1 MTGDN
6 VKSVAVTLDD
16 VARLAG
22 VARSTASRALNDG
35 VASPAAILAVNEAA
49 RKLGFVPNKAARTLA
64 RSRTDSV
71 ALVIPEDPTR
81 LFSDPV
87 LATVITRLSVDFWR
101 EGLQPLLVLM
111 DPKDLIAKLGSFLNA
126 GNVDG
131 MVVTSFHSN
140 PEVEELIGA
149 SRLPTVFFGRP
160 PMPGSLPYVDIDNV
174 EGGYKATKH
183 LLDTGR
189 RRIACAGGP
198 EGVPS
203 VEDRKLGFLRAC
215 AEAGVRPGPYLYGT
229 FDAES
234 GMSAATAIL
243 EAEPGVDG
251 IFAHSDAIAAGV
263 LSGLAAE
270 GRSVPADVAVVG
282 FDDTVTA
289 TTVFPK
295 LTTVAQ
301 PIAEMA
307 GQAASMLVEYLHLQ
321 RWGRSPRIL
330 PTQLVVRD
338 SA

>member
-6 VKSVAVTLDD
+6 GRQVAVTLDE

-35 VASPAAILAVNEAA
+35 VASPAAIQAVNEAV
-49 RKLGFVPNKAARTLA
+49 RKLGFVPNQAARTLA

-140 PEVEELIGA
+140 PEVEELISA

-160 PMPGSLPYVDIDNV
+160 PMPGILPYVDIDNV

-183 LLDTGR
+183 LLDAGR
-189 RRIACAGGP
+189 RNVACAGGP

-203 VEDRKLGFLRAC
+203 VEDRKQGFLKAC
-215 AEAGVRPGPYLYGT
+215 AEAGVRPGPYMYGR
-229 FDAES
+229 FDTDF
-234 GMSAATAIL
+234 GMSAVSAIL
-243 EAEPGVDG
+243 DAEPGIDG
-251 IFAHSDAIAAGV
+251 IFAQSDAIAAGV
-263 LSGLAAE
+263 LSGLSAAR
-270 GRSVPADVAVVG
+270 RSVPDDVAVVG
-282 FDDTVTA
+282 FDNTATA
-289 TTVFPK
+289 TTVFPR

-301 PIAEMA
+301 PVAEMA
-307 GQAASMLVEYLHLQ
+307 GQAASMLVEYLSSQ
-321 RWGRSPRIL
+321 EWGQCPRIL
-330 PTQLVVRD
+330 PTELIVRD

>member
-6 VKSVAVTLDD
+6 GKPVAVTLDE

-35 VASPAAILAVNEAA
+35 VASPAAIQAVNEAV
-49 RKLGFVPNKAARTLA
+49 RKLGFVPNQAARTLA

-71 ALVIPEDPTR
+71 ALVIPEDPAR

-87 LATVITRLSVDFWR
+87 LAAVITRLSVDFWR

-140 PEVEELIGA
+140 PEVEELISA

-189 RRIACAGGP
+189 RNVACAGGP

-203 VEDRKLGFLRAC
+203 VEDRKQGFLKAC
-215 AEAGVRPGPYLYGT
+215 AEAGVRPGPYLYGK
-229 FDAES
+229 FDTDF

-243 EAEPGVDG
+243 DAEPGVDG

-263 LSGLAAE
+263 LSGLSAA
-270 GRSVPADVAVVG
+270 GRSVPDDVAVVG
-282 FDDTVTA
+282 FDNTATA
-289 TTVFPK
+289 TTVFPR

-307 GQAASMLVEYLHLQ
+307 GQAASMLVGYLNSHE
-321 RWGRSPRIL
+321 WGQSPRIL
-330 PTQLVVRD
+330 PTELVVRD

>member
-1 MTGDN
+1 MTGEN
-6 VKSVAVTLDD
+6 VKPVAVTLDE

-35 VASPAAILAVNEAA
+35 VASPAAILAVNEAV
-49 RKLGFVPNKAARTLA
+49 RKLGFVPNQAARTLA

-140 PEVEELIGA
+140 PEVEELISA

-160 PMPGSLPYVDIDNV
+160 PMPGDLPYVDIDNV

-189 RRIACAGGP
+189 RRIACAGGLR
-198 EGVPS
+198 GVPS
-203 VEDRKLGFLRAC
+203 VEDRREGFLKAC
-215 AEAGVRPGPYLYGT
+215 AEADVRPGPYLYGE
-229 FDAES
+229 FES
-234 GMSAATAIL
+234 DFGVRSVSAIL
-243 EAEPGVDG
+243 EVDPDVDG
-251 IFAHSDAIAAGV
+251 IFAQSDAIAAGV
-263 LSGLAAE
+263 LTGLSSA
-270 GRSVPADVAVVG
+270 GRSVPDDVAVVG
-282 FDDTVTA
+282 FDNTATA

-307 GQAASMLVEYLHLQ
+307 GQAASMLLGYLST
-321 RWGRSPRIL
+321 REWGQSPRIL
-330 PTQLVVRD
+330 PTELVVRD